1 MTAKT
6 RVHTHA
12 PAPTVQYYL
21 YFATR
26 MPMMMASTINTTAE
40 IISVICQLQGQ
51 RFQTLSR
58 CSRFHA

>member
-26 MPMMMASTINTTAE
+26 IPMMMASTINTTAE
-40 IISVICQLQGQ
+40 IISVICQ
-51 RFQTLSR
+51 
-58 CSRFHA
+58 